1 MDTQDYYSVGPGF
14 LGFVATFFMAVALV
28 LLYMSMRKHLR
39 KVRRDEQLAEQA
51 RADAAAGKTP
61 RVPPARS
68 DRVED
73 RDGRG
78 DVVADESGDS

>member
-39 KVRRDEQLAEQA
+39 KVRRDAQLAEQA
-51 RADAAAGKTP
+51 RADAAAGKAP
-61 RVPPARS
+61 KIPPARS
-68 DRVED
+68 GRVED
-73 RDGRG
+73 GEGRG